1 MSAPSTQPDTAPV
14 TYDERHGLWRLH
26 RHREVRAALLDPDRF
41 AVTNALTAVTPI
53 TGPALRILARAG
65 VTLPPALANNGTST
79 HPALRSIVSSY
90 VTGARVRAAVP
101 AMEAVAAEHVA
112 AAEAE
117 VGATGGTDLVRAI
130 ARDVPAKVL
139 FHVLDL
145 PSGQRPGLAALSR
158 WGESSFELFWGR
170 PDPDRQAA
178 LATSV
183 AECHTWLVD
192 TLRAARRNGPGDP
205 PSLLDAMA
213 LAHDDHGR
221 RLPLRLVASAAFF
234 SVLAGQ
240 QTTGYLLACA
250 FDRVLRTPGLAEHV
264 VARPGAAREV
274 VEDTLREQTPVTT
287 WRRVT
292 TCPVSVAGTSL
303 PTGAQVL
310 LMLADSG
317 ATADGTHLA
326 FGAGGHR
333 CPGASLARTEATTVL
348 RATAGLLSSVRPAPG
363 IREEVRLLS
372 FRAPRRLPVTR
383 R

>member
-1 MSAPSTQPDTAPV
+1 MSAPTSHPDTAPV
-14 TYDERHGLWRLH
+14 TYDERDGLWRLH

-41 AVTNALTAVTPI
+41 AVANALTALTPI
-53 TGPALRILARAG
+53 RGPALRILAHAG
-65 VTLPPALANNGTST
+65 VTLPPALANNGTPT
-79 HPALRSIVSSY
+79 HPALRRIVSSY

-101 AMEAVAAEHVA
+101 AMNAVAAEHVA
-112 AAEAE
+112 AAEADLD
-117 VGATGGTDLVRAI
+117 ATGETDLVRTI
-130 ARDVPAKVL
+130 TRDVPAEVL
-139 FHVLDL
+139 FHVLEL
-145 PSGQRPGLAALSR
+145 PTGQRPGLAALNR
-158 WGESSFELFWGR
+158 WGESSFELFWGW

-205 PSLLDAMA
+205 PSLLDALA
-213 LAHDDHGR
+213 LARDEDGR
-221 RLPLRLVASAAFF
+221 RFPLRLVASAAFF

-240 QTTGYLLACA
+240 QTTGYLLACV
-250 FDRVLRTPGLAEHV
+250 FDRVLRTPELAEHV
-264 VARPGAAREV
+264 IARPGAARAV

-310 LMLADSG
+310 LVLADPG
-317 ATADGTHLA
+317 ATAEGTPLA
-326 FGAGGHR
+326 FGLGEHR

-348 RATAGLLSSVRPAPG
+348 RAAAGLLGSVSPTPG
-363 IREEVRLLS
+363 ILEEVRLLS